1 MRPLLRLPNR
11 DAAPR
16 SSFGVSVVVH
26 AALVALAVMEH
37 PASSASDET
46 TQTERIQFIAPE
58 NTSPPP
64 SAAQLA
70 AQESPG
76 DGGES
81 IAENERPD
89 GWQRAGAR
97 SNAAADLPSAA
108 SAAQAT
114 ANVLG
119 VDARADRVFRVL
131 EVDEA
136 AARDP
141 ESGGPVYPEAL
152 QRRGIEGWV
161 VARFVVDT
169 AGMAVPGTLTIVST
183 TSSDFTRAVTEAMP
197 SMRFLPALRRGR
209 KVKSETELT
218 FRFRMALAQNW
229 SEAAPQF

>member
-1 MRPLLRLPNR
+1 MRPLLRLPSR

-16 SSFGVSVVVH
+16 SSLGVSVVVH
-26 AALVALAVMEH
+26 AAIVAIAVMEH
-37 PASSASDET
+37 PERSPREES
-46 TQTERIQFIAPE
+46 TQSERIQFIAPE
-58 NTSPPP
+58 NISPPP

-70 AQESPG
+70 AQEGHG
-76 DGGES
+76 DAGES
-81 IAENERPD
+81 IADVERDD

-97 SNAAADLPSAA
+97 HNATESPPSAS
-108 SAAQAT
+108 SAAQAA

-169 AGMAVPGTLTIVST
+169 AGVAVPGSLTIVST
-183 TSSDFTRAVTEAMP
+183 TSSDFTRAVAEAMP
-197 SMRFLPALRRGR
+197 SMRFLPAIRRGR

-218 FRFRMALAQNW
+218 FRFRMAQGPYWTVA
-229 SEAAPQF
+229 EP